1 MLLWIV
7 LRRWL
12 RIVDNVQ
19 MAVPMVVGYFI
30 LGGIAQKPIAQRI
43 VHNNDDL
50 PKTISSFNS
59 DGRRE
64 KTSSV

>member
-1 MLLWIV
+1 
-7 LRRWL
+7 
-12 RIVDNVQ
+12 

-43 VHNNDDL
+43 VHNNDDS